1 MNNDSYLTIFISIFI
16 IGIVLSK
23 TQIRFQG
30 QTHFAILLFII
41 FLFYTHNEKSAFMIS
56 LLYLI
61 VYVQSYKMKEYFES
75 SGNLPNF
82 SLTKTINPTDK
93 IAESILINNNL
104 PSQITSWFT
113 SDSFDSSTKEI
124 HWRDLGSNNHIY
136 FTASAAIKLNSSSN
150 KVSGP
155 QKWVSGDITSQLV
168 IPLPASSSEKDN
180 VTFVHLTRYRPRTSN
195 RGKIWS
201 SSNGTWVSGYNDNK
215 ITVSNMDGKELVGT
229 PTGQIMN
236 IQGSNWNLFIDQM
249 DISKKQR
256 TVLVNGSDYIFQN
269 SMTQPIPDKIGLNL
283 NSGDKSDWECAE
295 IMVYPRILDSNEL
308 QQITSYF
315 NKKYSIRYPEKIEA
329 NKYNI
334 YNHYTF
340 SSTPD
345 SDWNSPPQVGST
357 AQSGNKLLGITDS
370 EYECVSL
377 CDKNTTSCAAFS
389 YHMEKGV
396 CYSVDEKNILNHTT
410 PSKHLLS
417 GTNRVREDIAQKA
430 KEEAERKARE
440 EAERQRLAAIEAERQ
455 RQAAIE
461 AERQR
466 QAAVAAAEAQRQAAA
481 AAAARHEQWL
491 NTRCGG
497 GSRRADRCSTGCE
510 GYRHWWHG
518 WVWWCT

>member
-1 MNNDSYLTIFISIFI
+1 MDNDSYLTIVIIFFM
-16 IGIVLSK
+16 IGILLSNR
-23 TQIRFQG
+23 QIRFQS

-41 FLFYTHNEKSAFMIS
+41 FLFYTRNEKSAFMTS
-56 LLYLI
+56 VLYLI
-61 VYVQSYKMKEYFES
+61 VYLQSYKKNEYFSS

-82 SLTKTINPTDK
+82 SLTKTINPDDK

-113 SDSFDSSTKEI
+113 GDSFDSSKKEI
-124 HWRDLGSNNHIY
+124 HWRDLASNNHIY
-136 FTASAAIKLNSSSN
+136 FTASSSIKLNSSSN

-155 QKWVSGDITSQLV
+155 QKWISGDITSQLV
-168 IPLPASSSEKDN
+168 VPLPASSTEKEN
-180 VTFVHLTRYRPRTSN
+180 VTFVHLTRYHPRTSN

-215 ITVSNMDGKELVGT
+215 ITVSNMDGNELVGT

-249 DISKKQR
+249 DIGKKQR
-256 TVLVNGSDYIFQN
+256 TVLVNGSNYVFQN
-269 SMTQPIPDKIGLNL
+269 SMSQQIPDKIGLNI
-283 NSGDKSDWECAE
+283 NSGEKTDWECAE
-295 IMVYPRILDSNEL
+295 IMVYPRILDSNEI
-308 QQITSYF
+308 QQINQYF
-315 NKKYSIRYPEKIEA
+315 NKKYSIQYPEKIEA

-345 SDWNSPPQVGST
+345 SDWQSPPSVGAT
-357 AQSGNKLLGITDS
+357 KQSGNKLLGITDS

-389 YHMEKGV
+389 YHMEKGI
-396 CYSVDEKNILNHTT
+396 CYSVNEQNILNHTA
-410 PSKHLLS
+410 PNKVILS

-440 EAERQRLAAIEAERQ
+440 EAARIAREKAE
-455 RQAAIE
+455 
-461 AERQR
+461 
-466 QAAVAAAEAQRQAAA
+466 AAA
-481 AAAARHEQWL
+481 AAAAAHERWL
-491 NTRCGG
+491 NTRCRG